1 MKESYLIVE
10 SSFEE
15 NRVSERKEKTLEVV
29 FGVNSSPEPSPINQG
44 VCFSSISMSVK
55 LMNFQK
61 NQKRKTQ
68 GIH

>member
-29 FGVNSSPEPSPINQG
+29 FGVNSSPEPSPIN
-44 VCFSSISMSVK
+44 
-55 LMNFQK
+55 
-61 NQKRKTQ
+61 
-68 GIH
+68 